1 MSLRKLSPVQHL
13 FSFPFPSLFSR
24 IPGYTTHMKPCGQCG
39 KTIQNDKAA
48 ACPYCGANLITQQ
61 MSKAEQLDQIRK
73 FRRKVRLGAS
83 AVTGILFTYVSS
95 TIPNAAG
102 VSATSF
108 LVNFSIY
115 FLATYLVISVFQLIV
130 KPNV

>member
-1 MSLRKLSPVQHL
+1 MFLY
-13 FSFPFPSLFSR
+13 
-24 IPGYTTHMKPCGQCG
+24 YTTTMKTCSQCG

-48 ACPYCGANLITQQ
+48 ACPYCGANLITRQ
-61 MSKAEQLDQIRK
+61 MSKEEQLDQIRK
-73 FRRKVRLGAS
+73 FQRKVRLGVS
-83 AVTGILFTYVSS
+83 AAAGILFAYVST

-102 VSATSF
+102 VSTTSI

-130 KPNV
+130 KPKV